1 MLKKNHLG
9 IALGAD
15 MNTNQTIKTSRF
27 AHKNKFK
34 SILIL
39 FLFIASC
46 SIIETTIESTKK
58 VGEAVIDETI
68 DLGKVIIS
76 IPVDATKTI
85 VDKID
90 EELHESDPK
99 PLEETP
105 LPQATPEEDKSIY
118 TSLYGIA
125 IALLVALLIL
135 IFRFVFVNLLK
146 GYR

>member
-1 MLKKNHLG
+1 MLKF
-9 IALGAD
+9 
-15 MNTNQTIKTSRF
+15 IKI
-27 AHKNKFK
+27 NVV
-34 SILIL
+34 LIF
-39 FLFIASC
+39 FLISC
-46 SIIETTIESTKK
+46 SIIETTIESSKK
-58 VGEAVIDETI
+58 IGEAVIDETV

-90 EELHESDPK
+90 EELHESDPIVE
-99 PLEETP
+99 EETL

-125 IALLVALLIL
+125 MALLVALLIL

>member
-1 MLKKNHLG
+1 MW
-9 IALGAD
+9 
-15 MNTNQTIKTSRF
+15 
-27 AHKNKFK
+27 NKLLV
-34 SILIL
+34 LIL
-39 FLFIASC
+39 LITSC
-46 SIIETTIESTKK
+46 TIIETTIESTKRI
-58 VGEAVIDETI
+58 GNAVIDETV

-90 EELHESDPK
+90 EELHESDPLK
-99 PLEETP
+99 LQEETT

-118 TSLYGIA
+118 TSLYGVA
-125 IALLVALLIL
+125 MALLVALLIL

>member
-1 MLKKNHLG
+1 MLEF
-9 IALGAD
+9 
-15 MNTNQTIKTSRF
+15 IKI
-27 AHKNKFK
+27 NVV
-34 SILIL
+34 LIF
-39 FLFIASC
+39 FLVSC
-46 SIIETTIESTKK
+46 SIIETTIESSKR
-58 VGEAVIDETI
+58 VGNAIIDETV
-68 DLGKVIIS
+68 DLSKTIIS

-105 LPQATPEEDKSIY
+105 LPQATPEENKSIY

-125 IALLVALLIL
+125 MALLVALLIL

>member
-1 MLKKNHLG
+1 MPKF
-9 IALGAD
+9 
-15 MNTNQTIKTSRF
+15 IKI
-27 AHKNKFK
+27 N
-34 SILIL
+34 L
-39 FLFIASC
+39 FLLLFLISC
-46 SIIETTIESTKK
+46 TVIETTIESSKK
-58 VGEAVIDETI
+58 IGNAVIDETI
-68 DLGKVIIS
+68 DLSKVIIS

-125 IALLVALLIL
+125 MALFVALLIL

>member
-1 MLKKNHLG
+1 MKSMLFNMWSKL
-9 IALGAD
+9 LV
-15 MNTNQTIKTSRF
+15 
-27 AHKNKFK
+27 
-34 SILIL
+34 LIL
-39 FLFIASC
+39 LITSC
-46 SIIETTIESTKK
+46 AIIETTIESSKK
-58 VGEAVIDETI
+58 IGNAVIDETV
-68 DLGKVIIS
+68 DLSKTIIS

-99 PLEETP
+99 PLEEAP